1 MDEYSPNF
9 TQAGVTALIYACLYG
24 NTDIA
29 RMLLDH
35 GAVIDLCDK
44 VKDLEQ
50 CHVATHNLTDH

>member
-1 MDEYSPNF
+1 MDKYSPNF
-9 TQAGVTALIYACLYG
+9 TQNGRTALITACAYG

-35 GAVIDLCDK
+35 GAVIDRFDE